1 MYFLDSTS
9 ICPVCRREHSNH
21 PRFSTAVCVE
31 CLGKYNTKDRLG
43 YVISYGFRK
52 SICIEGEDNTF
63 DIDTIDDIDL
73 NYIDEFRSPKDKN
86 KNKNKDKDTYI
97 DKFNINELHLLYQFY
112 SLKNG
117 MYGKERDCFVNDV
130 PCYVFDNL
138 DEIVVLGTIEVIS
151 PRSSKA
157 AKYQQRQ
164 QSRYQYQSILRTC
177 KTK

>member
-9 ICPVCRREHSNH
+9 ICPVCRGEHSHH

-31 CLGKYNTKDRLG
+31 CLDKYKTKDRLG

-73 NYIDEFRSPKDKN
+73 NYIDEFRNPKDKN
-86 KNKNKDKDTYI
+86 K
-97 DKFNINELHLLYQFY
+97 DKFNIDELHIRYQFY

-151 PRSSKA
+151 PRSS
-157 AKYQQRQ
+157 
-164 QSRYQYQSILRTC
+164 RYRPRSQSILRTC

>member
-1 MYFLDSTS
+1 MFLKKYVSLYVDIRIESMYFLDSIS
-9 ICPVCRREHSNH
+9 ICPVCKRKHSNH

-31 CLGKYNTKDRLG
+31 CLDKYKTKDRLG
-43 YVISYGFRK
+43 YVIDYGFRK
-52 SICIEGEDNTF
+52 SICVEGEDSTF

-73 NYIDEFRSPKDKN
+73 NYVDEFRNPKDEDSLN
-86 KNKNKDKDTYI
+86 I
-97 DKFNINELHLLYQFY
+97 DEIHNRYQFY

-157 AKYQQRQ
+157 AK
-164 QSRYQYQSILRTC
+164 SRPRSQYQYQS
-177 KTK
+177 K

>member
-9 ICPVCRREHSNH
+9 ICPVCRGEHSNH

-31 CLGKYNTKDRLG
+31 CLGKYKTKDRLG
-43 YVISYGFRK
+43 YVIDYGFRK

-63 DIDTIDDIDL
+63 NIDTIDDIDL
-73 NYIDEFRSPKDKN
+73 NYIDEFRNPKDKN
-86 KNKNKDKDTYI
+86 KDKNKLDFD
-97 DKFNINELHLLYQFY
+97 ELHTRYQLY

-151 PRSSKA
+151 PRSSKT
-157 AKYQQRQ
+157 AKSHSH
-164 QSRYQYQSILRTC
+164 SRYQYQTTLRTC
-177 KTK
+177 NTK

>member
-1 MYFLDSTS
+1 
-9 ICPVCRREHSNH
+9 
-21 PRFSTAVCVE
+21 VE
-31 CLGKYNTKDRLG
+31 CLGKYKTKDRLG

-52 SICIEGEDNTF
+52 SICVEGEDNTF
-63 DIDTIDDIDL
+63 DIDAIDDIDL
-73 NYIDEFRSPKDKN
+73 NYIDEFRNLKDQF
-86 KNKNKDKDTYI
+86 DI
-97 DKFNINELHLLYQFY
+97 DELHTRYQLY

-151 PRSSKA
+151 PRSSKK
-157 AKYQQRQ
+157 AK
-164 QSRYQYQSILRTC
+164 SCYQYQTTLRTC